1 MSENNEQTS
10 QEPVT
15 PASTSIINQAIDNV
29 MDLIDALSLFA
40 TISRGA
46 LGTGDSLTCEVG
58 PTSPEIVWLDKNQ
71 YIPIDLT
78 INGKH
83 SNLQTLSDA
92 MNVIHESLTMMR
104 TYPDGDTW
112 GIVDISTLTE
122 PQVIGREQDNR
133 WMMASAL
140 LVKVATYTPE
150 SAPEPEPTPEPD
162 DEQTGE

>member
-112 GIVDISTLTE
+112 GIVDITTLTE